1 MTINAVHVDCFPSCR
16 ASCCSTRSALRKNK
30 ELPKCRLA
38 ARHSPNH
45 KRWCFP
51 TDNPSTDLMLI
62 RTRVAGA
69 CILSLRLYGG
79 NKRRTKSSCLSS
91 GKGTETH
98 DPLMSPRIKRSI
110 LWCSA
115 YAAPPRAPPGGEIT
129 NDHMS
134 TSSHVAFLF
143 TFFCRLLLLRWLSGK
158 ITCSVLLSMLIMTCT
173 WKRLSPAQPHPCA

>member
-1 MTINAVHVDCFPSCR
+1 MTINAVHVDCFPSCH

-69 CILSLRLYGG
+69 CILSLCLYGG

-115 YAAPPRAPPGGEIT
+115 YAPPQPPGGEIT

-134 TSSHVAFLF
+134 TSSHVALYLLF
-143 TFFCRLLLLRWLSGK
+143 SAVYYYYYWVEK
-158 ITCSVLLSMLIMTCT
+158 
-173 WKRLSPAQPHPCA
+173 